1 MSFLDGIR
9 ILDVLSQ
16 GDKAELENFC
26 QERDIKK
33 GEILFSE
40 WDEANSMYILKSGS
54 IGIYKDIKG
63 KQVYFGTVHAEEI
76 LWEIA
81 LFYNNGLRMATAIAM
96 EDSVFITLL
105 SFSVKTLTL
114 EHPDLLEKIQK
125 IIDERMTFNKVLESK
140 VRQLE
145 S

>member
-1 MSFLDGIR
+1 MSFLDGIK
-9 ILDVLSQ
+9 VLEGLSDQ
-16 GDKAELENFC
+16 DKIELENFC
-26 QERDIKK
+26 QEREIKK
-33 GEILFSE
+33 WEILFSE

-54 IGIYKDIKG
+54 IGIYKEIKG

-76 LWEIA
+76 LGEIA
-81 LFYNNGLRMATAIAM
+81 LFFNNGLRMATAIAM
-96 EDSVFITLL
+96 QDTVFITLL

-140 VRQLE
+140 VRE
-145 S
+145 GGV